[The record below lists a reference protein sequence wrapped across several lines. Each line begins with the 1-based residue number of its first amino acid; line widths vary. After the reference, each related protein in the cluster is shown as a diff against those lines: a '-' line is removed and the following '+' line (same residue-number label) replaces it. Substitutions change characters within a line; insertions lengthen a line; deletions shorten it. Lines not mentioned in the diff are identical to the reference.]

1 MFGFFDDPFFTTDSR
16 RLMSLLL
23 SDRAYKDG
31 DDEEKEEECKKC
43 DKKEV
48 ARRCKGDDWTSLM
61 SWSPRSDVR
70 ETEQAYVIEAELPGV
85 PKDGIKIEVKD
96 NVLTISGK
104 KETKKEWCE
113 ETKEEEKDGEKK
125 EEKKEGEE
133 KKEEAKKPIWHR
145 MERTYG
151 SFQRS
156 FALPEGV
163 DATKIAA
170 ASKDGILTITVPKP
184 AVKQPEVHTIAIT
197 EH

>member
-113 ETKEEEKDGEKK
+113 ETKGEEKDGEKK
-125 EEKKEGEE
+125 EKKEGEE
-133 KKEEAKKPIWHR
+133 EKEEAKKPIWHR

-184 AVKQPEVHTIAIT
+184 AVKEPEVHTIAIT